1 MPSRTRSY
9 TNWWVGAAVCLTG
22 TVGAVLASPATRDTG
37 APSSLVS
44 HASYRHLA
52 IFGDAFHAVRKRAA
66 DPPTDGQ
73 LVEPAISAMVA
84 SLDPY
89 SRYLTAAEFRRL
101 DEAESGS
108 YSGVGIEVEAGGKI
122 TGTLPGGPAAR
133 ADLSPGTVIERIDGV
148 AVAHLGLGET
158 VDRLSGEPS
167 STVRL
172 RLMRP
177 GGRAPVALALTREW
191 LPLHPIRVRVL
202 GTVAYIRLDRFD
214 DFTLGR
220 LLKSVAI
227 LKGDIGPDRL
237 SGLILDLRGNPGGLV
252 VQAVAVAGALLGRGE
267 IVRLVGRRP
276 DEVERFA
283 PDRTGA
289 GVVDGVPMVVL
300 VNGDTAS
307 AAEIVAGALQ
317 NHRRATVISTRT
329 YGKGAVQTTYAH
341 RGGRWLRLTT
351 AWVVTP
357 AGRKVEGNGIEP
369 DRVVIQEG
377 VPGSG
382 EINAGVPLARP
393 VGGAGS
399 LQDGIVVDV
408 RSAPF
413 HTSNCWPGFS
423 I

>member
-1 MPSRTRSY
+1 M
-9 TNWWVGAAVCLTG
+9 
-22 TVGAVLASPATRDTG
+22 
-37 APSSLVS
+37 
-44 HASYRHLA
+44 
-52 IFGDAFHAVRKRAA
+52 
-66 DPPTDGQ
+66 
-73 LVEPAISAMVA
+73 
-84 SLDPY
+84 
-89 SRYLTAAEFRRL
+89 
-101 DEAESGS
+101 
-108 YSGVGIEVEAGGKI
+108 
-122 TGTLPGGPAAR
+122 
-133 ADLSPGTVIERIDGV
+133 
-148 AVAHLGLGET
+148 
-158 VDRLSGEPS
+158 DRLSGEPG

-202 GTVAYIRLDRFD
+202 GTVAYIGLDRFD

-317 NHRRATVISTRT
+317 DHRRATVIGTRT

-413 HTSNCWPGFS
+413 HDQQLLAGLLHLRGSAATVTEVRETRAPVFDLPQGSSPRSAGESPMRRGPCPQ
-423 I
+423 